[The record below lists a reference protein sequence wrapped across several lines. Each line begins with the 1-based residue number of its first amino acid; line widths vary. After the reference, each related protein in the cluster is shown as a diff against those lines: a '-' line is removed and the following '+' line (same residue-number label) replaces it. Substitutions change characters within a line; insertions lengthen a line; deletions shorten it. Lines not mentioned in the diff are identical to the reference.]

1 MAIRTVRVLGDE
13 ILRKRSR
20 EVKELTPRI
29 QELIDDMF
37 ETMYAEDGVGLAAV
51 QVGVLRRVL
60 VIDITENRKKPLALI
75 NPKVILREGMQIT
88 SEGCLSV
95 PDESGTTIRPEHV
108 IVEGLN
114 RDFKKIRIDAHGLL
128 AKALMHEIDHPD
140 GIVFVDLVLDEED
153 PDGIKIREEE
163 FEAWEKKVNIET
175 MKDISSDDD
184 ISEVLTDESF
194 K

>member
-20 EVKELTPRI
+20 EVTELTPRI

-37 ETMYAEDGVGLAAV
+37 DTMYAEDGVGLAAV
-51 QVGVLRRVL
+51 QVGVLRRIL
-60 VIDITENRKKPLALI
+60 VIDITENRKKPIALI
-75 NPKVILREGMQIT
+75 NPVIILREGMQIT

-128 AKALMHEIDHPD
+128 AKALMHEIDHLN
-140 GIVFVDLVLDEED
+140 GVVFVDLVLDEEN
-153 PDGIKIREEE
+153 PEEIQAKEEE
-163 FEAWEKKVNIET
+163 FEAWEKEVNMET
-175 MKDISSDDD
+175 IKDLSPDED
-184 ISEVLTDESF
+184 IFEVLTDEDF